1 MKKIASI
8 LFFFTLLAFSATA
21 QMGADGKGFR
31 FGFQASPTFSKISTS
46 DKLIESA
53 GAPNTGLKLGVMV
66 ENYFAPNY
74 AFVTGMGFGFNQG
87 GTLQN
92 GYSKGVFWGKSDL
105 TLPNLDTLAKNSKL
119 YYRTNFVEIPFGL
132 KMKGGSNED
141 SRIKYYAE
149 APVFT
154 LGFVTKA
161 NGGIRGTQSQNIE
174 DENIRPSVN
183 GLSLAWGLGAGI
195 EYEVTSGTNIVA
207 GIAYQKQFT
216 DFTDDGGSVLAD
228 GGTTW
233 KDEKSKGTL
242 GVFTVRIG
250 VFF

>member
-1 MKKIASI
+1 MKKIASF
-8 LFFFTLLAFSATA
+8 LFFFTLLALSAQA
-21 QMGADGKGFR
+21 QMGKDGKGFR
-31 FGFQASPTFSKISTS
+31 FGFQASPTFSKISTN

-53 GAPNTGLKLGVMV
+53 GSPNTGLKLGVMG
-66 ENYFAPNY
+66 ENYFSPNY
-74 AFVTGMGFGFNQG
+74 AFVTGVGFGFNQG

-105 TLPNLDTLAKNSKL
+105 SAPNLDTLSKNSKM

-141 SRIKYYAE
+141 SRIKFYAE

-161 NGGIRGTQSQNIE
+161 IGGIRGTQNQDIE

-183 GLSLAWGLGAGI
+183 GLSLSWGLGAGI
-195 EYEVTSGTNIVA
+195 EYEVATGTNVVA

-216 DFTDDGGSVLAD
+216 DFTDDNGSVLPD
-228 GGTTW
+228 GSTTW
-233 KDEKSKGTL
+233 KADKSKGTL
-242 GVFTVRIG
+242 GVFTLRIG